1 MARRRGFLAEVQ
13 RQARL
18 AEQRQRAAVREQ
30 LAAARRAEQ
39 AQRAAE
45 RARVAAS
52 RAAEADRKRLE
63 REALAAHV
71 EAMQAEVES
80 LNVGLAE
87 RYAELDGLLEATLGI
102 DDFVD
107 LESLRVTA
115 QHPPFPREDLRRPI
129 PVPPPIP
136 DPPLPVRREVEA
148 PKGLFGRKKR
158 LAAAQAEVEQ
168 QYATEYQAWKVAT
181 EALPAQRAAQAAEH
195 ARAEQAR
202 LQALAQATE
211 QYEAES
217 AEREREAAEQNEAL
231 DQLIAGLGYGTV
243 EAVQEYV
250 GIVLANS
257 VYPEHFP
264 VAHAAEFDPSTAELT
279 LRVTIPGP
287 DAVPTIKAYK
297 YTKSTD
303 EISETQLSQK
313 DSKDRY
319 AGIVHAVA
327 LRSLHEVFE
336 ADRRGL
342 IRSISLELGTE
353 TISPATGRETYVPF
367 VAVAVDRDSFGE
379 LDLSAI
385 VPSATLQH
393 LGAAVS
399 KNPHGLVAIDS
410 SGIRRL

>member
-1 MARRRGFLAEVQ
+1 MARRRGFLAEMQ

-18 AEQRQRAAVREQ
+18 AEQRQRAAAQQQV
-30 LAAARRAEQ
+30 AAARRTEQ

-45 RARVAAS
+45 RAQVAAS
-52 RAAEADRKRLE
+52 RATQADRKRLE

-71 EAMQAEVES
+71 GAMQAEVES
-80 LNVGLAE
+80 LNIGLAE
-87 RYAELDGLLEATLGI
+87 HYAELDGLLEDTLGV

-129 PVPPPIP
+129 PVPPTIP
-136 DPPLPVRREVEA
+136 APPLPVRREVEA
-148 PKGLFGRKKR
+148 PKGPFGRKKK
-158 LAAAQAEVEQ
+158 LAAAEAEVDR
-168 QYATEYQAWKVAT
+168 QYAADYQAWQAST
-181 EALPAQRAAQAAEH
+181 DSLPARHAAQAAEH
-195 ARAEQAR
+195 AEVERVR
-202 LQALAQATE
+202 LQALAEATQ

-217 AEREREAAEQNEAL
+217 AEREREAEEQNEAL
-231 DQLIAGLGYGTV
+231 DRLIAGLGYGTV

-250 GIVLANS
+250 ELVLANS

-264 VAHAAEFDPSTAELT
+264 VGHAAEFEPSTAELT
-279 LRVTIPGP
+279 LRVTMPGP
-287 DAVPTIKAYK
+287 DTVPTIKAYK
-297 YTKSTD
+297 YTKSLD

-313 DSKDRY
+313 AAKDRY

-367 VAVAVDRDSFGE
+367 VAVAADRDSFSE

-385 VPSATLQH
+385 VPAATLQH
-393 LGAAVS
+393 LGAVVS
-399 KNPHGLVAIDS
+399 KNPHGLVPIDS